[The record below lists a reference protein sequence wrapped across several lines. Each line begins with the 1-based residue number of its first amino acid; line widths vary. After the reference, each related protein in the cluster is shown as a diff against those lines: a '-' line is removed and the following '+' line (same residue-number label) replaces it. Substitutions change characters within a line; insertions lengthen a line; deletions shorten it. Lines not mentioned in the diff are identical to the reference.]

1 MTTKQIAELLK
12 PLIGNANIDFS
23 TLNERFELTESQ
35 CEEQI
40 LSDNDMYKAVLIT
53 ASNFNKDELS
63 LIAALDEL
71 GEVFDVNPRE
81 IVSELRLL
89 KENSKQEEVPV
100 SSKEL
105 PEITNE
111 EIMGIGKKLIKC
123 VDILNE
129 QEIDAF
135 IEFEKFVLTVEN
147 NLTKRELAISVCNML
162 KYDVEHEL
170 SYELSNDIEQLLKTM
185 K

>member
-23 TLNERFELTESQ
+23 TLNERFELTQSQ

-53 ASNFNKDELS
+53 ASNFNRDELS
-63 LIAALDEL
+63 LIGALDEL

-81 IVSELRLL
+81 IVSEINLL
-89 KENSKQEEVPV
+89 KENSKQEEATV
-100 SSKEL
+100 SSEEL

-111 EIMGIGKKLIKC
+111 EIMEIGNKLLKC
-123 VDILNE
+123 V
-129 QEIDAF
+129 EIMDKQK
-135 IEFEKFVLTVEN
+135 IDVIDDFEKFVSTVEN
-147 NLTKRELAISVCNML
+147 NLTKRELAISNC
-162 KYDVEHEL
+162 
-170 SYELSNDIEQLLKTM
+170 QLLRDRIISKIEIENLLND
-185 K
+185 

>member
-12 PLIGNANIDFS
+12 PLIKNENINFS

-53 ASNFNKDELS
+53 ASNFNRDELS
-63 LIAALDEL
+63 LIGALDEL

-81 IVSELRLL
+81 IVSELNLL
-89 KENSKQEEVPV
+89 KENSKQQEEVST
-100 SSKEL
+100 SSEEL

-111 EIMGIGKKLIKC
+111 EIMEIGNKLLKC
-123 VDILNE
+123 VDILGE
-129 QEIDAF
+129 QKIDL
-135 IEFEKFVLTVEN
+135 IDDFEKFVSTVEN
-147 NLTKRELAISVCNML
+147 NLTKRDLAISNC
-162 KYDVEHEL
+162 
-170 SYELSNDIEQLLKTM
+170 QLLRDRIISKIEIENFINN
-185 K
+185 